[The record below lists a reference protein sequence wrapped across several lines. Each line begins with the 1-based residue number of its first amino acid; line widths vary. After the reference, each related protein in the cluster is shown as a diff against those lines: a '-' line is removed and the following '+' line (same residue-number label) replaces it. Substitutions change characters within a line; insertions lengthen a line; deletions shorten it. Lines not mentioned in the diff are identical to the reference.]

1 MLQVKKNMNSN
12 GETSISTD
20 GRRVHRI
27 DINRIPRQPLYFQLC
42 LGMRNQGRP
51 RLRLK
56 DVAKR
61 EHEMERHRSRWQE
74 KANDRP
80 TIPTRRTYQTFLKP
94 RTVSVEPTDCHVDDI
109 LGRSNHL

>member
-20 GRRVHRI
+20 DRRVHRI

-51 RLRLK
+51 RSRFK

-61 EHEMERHRSRWQE
+61 NMKWRDIDLDGRR
-74 KANDRP
+74 RP
-80 TIPTRRTYQTFLKP
+80 T
-94 RTVSVEPTDCHVDDI
+94 TD
-109 LGRSNHL
+109 LPHLPGGLIKLS